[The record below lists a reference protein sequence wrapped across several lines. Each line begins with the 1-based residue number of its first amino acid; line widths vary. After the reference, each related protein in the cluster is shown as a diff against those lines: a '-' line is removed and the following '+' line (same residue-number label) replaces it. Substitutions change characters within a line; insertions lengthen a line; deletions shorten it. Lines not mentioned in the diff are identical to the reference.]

1 MARDNRAMGYMV
13 NLSLQGREA
22 LVVGGGE
29 IAWRKAQDLLAAKAT
44 VTVVAPQLCT
54 GMTALAAEGSIR
66 VHQRPYESSDIGG
79 AFVVIAAT
87 DDNAVNTQVFHDAS
101 ARNALVNVVDVPLL
115 CNFYV
120 PATVTR
126 GDLTIAIS
134 TDGRCPALASIL
146 REEMQ
151 GDYGPEYAA
160 LVTLF
165 GALRKKMIA
174 QGWKGATIRAKLA
187 EIYRA
192 GVLKLLAAGDK
203 HELSKFLAS
212 RIADSTALE

>member
-1 MARDNRAMGYMV
+1 MV

-29 IAWRKAQDLLAAKAT
+29 IAWRKAQDLLAARAT
-44 VTVVAPQLCT
+44 VTVVAPRLCQ

-66 VHQRPYESSDIGG
+66 VHHRPYESGDIGS

-101 ARNALVNVVDVPLL
+101 ARNALVNVVDVPPL

-146 REEMQ
+146 REELQ

-165 GALRKKMIA
+165 GDLRKRMIA
-174 QGWKGATIRAKLA
+174 QGWKGPAIRAKLA
-187 EIYRA
+187 EIYRD
-192 GVLKLLAAGDK
+192 GVLELLAAGDK
-203 HELSKFLAS
+203 QELGKFLAS
-212 RIADSTALE
+212 RIAYSTALE

>member
-1 MARDNRAMGYMV
+1 MGYMV

-44 VTVVAPQLCT
+44 VTVVAPQVCAELI
-54 GMTALAAEGSIR
+54 ALAAAGTVR
-66 VHQRPYESSDIGG
+66 LHQRPYRSGDIGR

-87 DDNAVNTQVFHDAS
+87 DDTTVNTQVFNDAT
-101 ARNALVNVVDVPLL
+101 ACNALVNVVDVPPL

-120 PATVTR
+120 PATVKR

-134 TDGRCPALASIL
+134 TDGQCPALASIL

-151 GDYGPEYAA
+151 ANYGPEYAD
-160 LVTLF
+160 LVTRF
-165 GALRKKMIA
+165 GESRRSMIA
-174 QGWKGATIRAKLA
+174 DGWKGPAIRARLA
-187 EIYRA
+187 ELYREFQTRRRLTS
-192 GVLKLLAAGDK
+192 V
-203 HELSKFLAS
+203 
-212 RIADSTALE
+212 